1 MGLLSRTKG
10 KVFERKVANVLRK
23 AWQGVDIR
31 RASQADKA
39 FQSDVY
45 AVNGNEVQQRL
56 WIECQDSRKPTPE
69 TKLQQAE
76 RDIAGVYVID
86 MRDVLKVQ
94 PSRLPVVVWHRI
106 GERTSY
112 ATTRLWVLDAVRGV
126 TSPVR
131 SEAVTMP
138 LEQFLDVLSGGVR

>member
-10 KVFERKVANVLRK
+10 KVFERKVANVLRAK
-23 AWQGVDIR
+23 WPGIEVR
-31 RASQADKA
+31 RSSQADRA
-39 FQSDVY
+39 VQSDIYV
-45 AVNGNEVQQRL
+45 ANGNAKLERIWWELTSSKQP
-56 WIECQDSRKPTPE
+56 SPE
-69 TKLQQAE
+69 TKLEQAE
-76 RDIAGVYVID
+76 RDVSSSCA
-86 MRDVLKVQ
+86 LT
-94 PSRLPVVVWHRI
+94 RLPVVVWHRY

-138 LEQFLDVLSGGVR
+138 LDQFLDVLSGGVR

>member
-1 MGLLSRTKG
+1 MGMLSRRKG
-10 KVFERKVANVLRK
+10 RSYEQRIGRMLREQWPGVEVRRSMQNER
-23 AWQGVDIR
+23 
-31 RASQADKA
+31 A
-39 FQSDVY
+39 FNSDLYV
-45 AVNGNEVQQRL
+45 VGGSSKLERL
-56 WIECQDSRKPTPE
+56 WLELCDGRKPDPNK
-69 TKLQQAE
+69 KLQQAE
-76 RDIAGVYVID
+76 YDIAMSAKND
-86 MRDVLKVQ
+86 N
-94 PSRLPVVVWHRI
+94 RLPVVVWHRI

>member
-1 MGLLSRTKG
+1 MGKLSSLKG
-10 KVFERKVANVLRK
+10 KTFERRIANVLRK
-23 AWQGVDIR
+23 TWQGVDIR
-31 RASQADKA
+31 RASQADRPY
-39 FQSDVY
+39 QSDVY
-45 AVNGNEVQQRL
+45 AVNGNEVQRRL

-69 TKLQQAE
+69 VKLVQAE
-76 RDIAGVYVID
+76 RDIAGQHNVD
-86 MRDVLKVQ
+86 WAAQEATR
-94 PSRLPVVVWHRI
+94 RLPVVVWHRI

-126 TSPVR
+126 TSPAR

>member
-1 MGLLSRTKG
+1 MGKLSSLKG
-10 KVFERKVANVLRK
+10 KSYERRIANVLRRK
-23 AWQGVDIR
+23 WPGIEVR
-31 RASQADKA
+31 RSSQSDKPYN
-39 FQSDVY
+39 SDVY
-45 AVNGNEVQQRL
+45 VAIGSGVLTQC
-56 WIECQDSRKPTPE
+56 WFECQDSRKPTPE
-69 TKLQQAE
+69 VKLEQAE
-76 RDIAGVYVID
+76 RDIAGVYNVDWALQEVI
-86 MRDVLKVQ
+86 
-94 PSRLPVVVWHRI
+94 PRLPVVVWHRI

>member
-1 MGLLSRTKG
+1 MGLMQRRKG
-10 KVFERKVANVLRK
+10 RAWEQKVANIFRAKWPGIEV
-23 AWQGVDIR
+23 R
-31 RASQADKA
+31 RSSQADRA
-39 FQSDVY
+39 AQSDVY
-45 AVNGNEVQQRL
+45 VVNGCTKLERL
-56 WIECQDSRKPTPE
+56 WLECEDARKPDPNK
-69 TKLQQAE
+69 KLKQAE
-76 RDIAGVYVID
+76 YDIAMSVKND
-86 MRDVLKVQ
+86 N
-94 PSRLPVVVWHRI
+94 RLPVVVWHRI